1 VSAIPFASFLLVAI
15 GLLLALGRWL
25 RVPHSLV
32 LFAGGLLSTLLPL
45 PMPAVRV
52 DSHVITSLLLPPLLH
67 AGAAAVSVDL
77 LRFALLRGVLAGMV
91 QVVLIALAATALAR
105 ALLPGLDPVGALL
118 LGIAASLGDTRL
130 LNETG
135 QQKHLPRAL
144 TDGFVGQGL
153 GKPVVAVTLFTL
165 MVGTIGQPPP
175 APGAALGHFA
185 LDLFGGSAL
194 GFAVG
199 FIMAEIRR
207 RTQPATTDVALSVA
221 TPFAAALTAEASGL
235 PVVAVVIPAALTM
248 SWRSVDR
255 CTGQAVSSPDAR
267 LIERHVW
274 AEAGIMLSAA
284 LFFLMGRTLP
294 TALDGLGQGEP
305 ARALLLALTLV
316 LVALLLQTGFAWVM
330 LLLPGTPEVP
340 GRGGGR
346 ASRWRAAVVAGLAS
360 SRSVIALAIVLG
372 MPAGLPGGEP
382 YPGRDLVVAVTA
394 ASVVFAVLL
403 HWMAL
408 PWAVRWERLGGT
420 EETAKERRLAAA
432 AARNAQDMAPGP
444 EAGAARGLQA
454 LAALRAEDRIGD
466 SVRQTAEEEV
476 ELRARARQTDA
487 RGA

>member
-1 VSAIPFASFLLVAI
+1 MSAIPFASFLLVAI

-408 PWAVRWERLGGT
+408 PWAVRWARLGGT

-432 AARNAQDMAPGP
+432 TARNAQEMAPGP
-444 EAGAARGLQA
+444 EVGAARGRQA